1 MFSMPHLRQLRAGFN
16 KSLIYKS
23 WRRSL
28 KEFDTLLLIPE
39 ALFTLYS
46 LISDQGFGFGS
57 SSLAAVSSRVL
68 QEFAVV
74 VIINDGALK
83 KEEYR
88 GLLMEISP
96 IIAKK
101 KDVKEWLPL
110 KYMMQNLEEC
120 LTKDEQVDVIQFS
133 LDHNVAAVA
142 KELSSSISTV
152 SDSIKKKF
160 ISLYQ

>member
-1 MFSMPHLRQLRAGFN
+1 MSHLRQLTAGFN
-16 KSLIYKS
+16 KSSIYRS
-23 WRRSL
+23 WTRSL
-28 KEFDTLLLIPE
+28 KEFDTPLLIP
-39 ALFTLYS
+39 ATLFTLYS
-46 LISDQGFGFGS
+46 LTSDQGFGFGS
-57 SSLAAVSSRVL
+57 SSLAGISSHVL

-88 GLLMEISP
+88 GLLMEISS

-101 KDVKEWLPL
+101 KDVKDWLPL

-120 LTKDEQVDVIQFS
+120 LAKDGQVNVIQFS
-133 LDHNVAAVA
+133 LNHNMAAVA
-142 KELSSSISTV
+142 KGLSSSISTV